1 MQGERH
7 RASFPC
13 ICTPLRSLLI
23 CPRGQQCVFDQ
34 APGVLFVRRETIE
47 GIDGGRMQCV
57 HPLVRNA
64 AHGARLRHVETVIWL
79 LDAMRASGLC
89 AMGARLRPGSS
100 CSLRGWLCTE
110 PFGRQLRLGPAGNI
124 ACHRWWEMRLTV
136 LN

>member
-7 RASFPC
+7 RVSFPR

-34 APGVLFVRRETIE
+34 APGVLPVRRETIE
-47 GIDGGRMQCV
+47 GIVVC
-57 HPLVRNA
+57 NA
-64 AHGARLRHVETVIWL
+64 AHGARLRHVATVVWL

-100 CSLRGWLCTE
+100 YSMRGWLCTE

-124 ACHRWWEMRLTV
+124 ACRRWREMRLTV

>member
-1 MQGERH
+1 M
-7 RASFPC
+7 SFPR

-34 APGVLFVRRETIE
+34 APGVLPLRRETIE
-47 GIDGGRMQCV
+47 RIR
-57 HPLVRNA
+57 LVCNA

-89 AMGARLRPGSS
+89 AMGAMLRPGSS
-100 CSLRGWLCTE
+100 YTACGAA
-110 PFGRQLRLGPAGNI
+110 FGRQLRLGPGGNI
-124 ACHRWWEMRLTV
+124 ACRRWREMRLTV